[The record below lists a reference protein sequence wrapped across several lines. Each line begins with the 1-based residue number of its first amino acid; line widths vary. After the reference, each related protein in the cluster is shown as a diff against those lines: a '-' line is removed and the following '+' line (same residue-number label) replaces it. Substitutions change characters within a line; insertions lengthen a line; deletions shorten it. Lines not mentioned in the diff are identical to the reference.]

1 MVEAAK
7 RSDLMELKEAL
18 LRIKC
23 NFFFQ
28 PTLIGATVTI
38 MADGVEVDFEFGC
51 EGEFLRVITVN
62 RKV

>member
-1 MVEAAK
+1 
-7 RSDLMELKEAL
+7 MELKEAL